1 MADMHSITFTILI
14 NDYDK
19 WSDKELA
26 DMRTQYVA
34 LMKVQEVISKAA
46 YEYMQK
52 HPSVYPNP
60 ELV

>member
-1 MADMHSITFTILI
+1 MADIHSITFTIVI
-14 NDYDK
+14 NERDK
-19 WSDKELA
+19 WSDQELA

-34 LMKVQEVISKAA
+34 LLKVQDIISKAA